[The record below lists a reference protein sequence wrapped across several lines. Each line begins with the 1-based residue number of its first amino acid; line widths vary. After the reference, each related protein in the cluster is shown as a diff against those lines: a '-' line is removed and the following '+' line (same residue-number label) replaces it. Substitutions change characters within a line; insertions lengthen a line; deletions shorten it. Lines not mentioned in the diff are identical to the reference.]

1 MTIIKKILGL
11 FTGMCAIMFFLTGSF
26 EFSDVILGT
35 VMVVC
40 TILLFTP
47 ALTEQEKAEIDAK
60 LQERLKS
67 CTMTHVNGLPIA
79 ENINCNVTAT
89 DDKFIFSSG
98 VMKFELEKV
107 KITDMCIK
115 TDRDLQQQYV
125 SSVGGAITGAVLFG
139 PLGAIIGGRAKKK
152 KVKDEVH
159 NYFIITYQS
168 DGIKYMGFEVGFNM
182 ASANKFISEFK
193 SSHMEQQNISL

>member
-1 MTIIKKILGL
+1 MYAIK
-11 FTGMCAIMFFLTGSF
+11 FFA
-26 EFSDVILGT
+26 FSHVILGI

-40 TILLFTP
+40 TILLFRTTKKDK
-47 ALTEQEKAEIDAK
+47 LEEAEIDAI

-67 CTMTHVNGLPIA
+67 YTMKHVNGLPIA

-107 KITDMCIK
+107 KITDMCIN
-115 TDRDLQQQYV
+115 TDRELQQQYV
-125 SSVGGAITGAVLFG
+125 SSVGGTIAGAVLFG

-168 DGIKYMGFEVGFNM
+168 DGIKYIVFEVGFIT

-193 SSHMEQQNISL
+193 SSHKEQQTQNISL

>member
-1 MTIIKKILGL
+1 MSSSQKQSSV
-11 FTGMCAIMFFLTGSF
+11 F
-26 EFSDVILGT
+26 VILGI

-40 TILLFTP
+40 TILLFRPTKKDK
-47 ALTEQEKAEIDAK
+47 LKKAERKANF
-60 LQERLKS
+60 QENLKS
-67 CTMTHVNGLPIA
+67 CTMKHVNGLPIA

-89 DDKFIFSSG
+89 DDKFIFSSD
-98 VMKFELEKV
+98 VMKFELEKS
-107 KITDMCIK
+107 KITDMCIN

-125 SSVGGAITGAVLFG
+125 SSIGGAAAGAVLFG

-193 SSHMEQQNISL
+193 SSHMEQQTISL